1 MASATV
7 LGVSMMALIVR
18 DRKDNASKSG
28 QQTKTTFLYLS
39 CICFFCRN
47 SCLKTNPVFFLFSS
61 PLYDQYC
68 KDHYADGH
76 CDQGCNNAE
85 CEWDGLDCANNMPEK
100 LADGHLVLVVHI
112 PPEQLKNRSSAF
124 LRELSSVLHTN
135 VVFRRDAKGEPMI
148 FPYYGNEQDLV
159 KHNVLKRSADGWP
172 EWASMPG
179 NVLGQMKESV
189 SAMVSPRKRR
199 ELDPVQVKG

>member
-1 MASATV
+1 MSRAV
-7 LGVSMMALIVR
+7 EEYIVSQC
-18 DRKDNASKSG
+18 KSRCLN
-28 QQTKTTFLYLS
+28 TFENYRSCNSNQSSFLS
-39 CICFFCRN
+39 H
-47 SCLKTNPVFFLFSS
+47 S

-124 LRELSSVLHTN
+124 LRDLSSVLHTN
-135 VVFRRDAKGEPMI
+135 VVFRRDARGEPMI

-172 EWASMPG
+172 EWAAMPA
-179 NVLGQMKESV
+179 NVLSQMKDGV
-189 SAMVSPRKRR
+189 SAMVGPRKRR
-199 ELDPVQVKG
+199 ELDSLQVKGFVPLSYCIFWDY

>member
-1 MASATV
+1 M
-7 LGVSMMALIVR
+7 
-18 DRKDNASKSG
+18 
-28 QQTKTTFLYLS
+28 
-39 CICFFCRN
+39 
-47 SCLKTNPVFFLFSS
+47 FSLPS

-112 PPEQLKNRSSAF
+112 PPEQLKNCSSSF
-124 LRELSSVLHTN
+124 LRELSNVLHTN
-135 VVFRRDAKGEPMI
+135 VVFRRDAKGEPMV

-159 KHNVLKRSADGWP
+159 KHNMLKRSADGWP
-172 EWASMPG
+172 EWASMPA
-179 NVLGQMKESV
+179 NVLDQVKESV
-189 SAMVSPRKRR
+189 SSMVSPRKRR

>member
-1 MASATV
+1 MQVSLEQQSKQHFMLVIANQSTNTV
-7 LGVSMMALIVR
+7 S
-18 DRKDNASKSG
+18 
-28 QQTKTTFLYLS
+28 
-39 CICFFCRN
+39 FF
-47 SCLKTNPVFFLFSS
+47 SSS

-124 LRELSSVLHTN
+124 LRELSNVLHTN
-135 VVFRRDAKGEPMI
+135 VVFRRDAKGEPMV

-159 KHNVLKRSADGWP
+159 KHSVLKRSADGWP
-172 EWASMPG
+172 DWASMPAD
-179 NVLGQMKESV
+179 VLGQVQESV
-189 SAMVSPRKRR
+189 SAMVNPRKRR

>member
-1 MASATV
+1 MLVCPKSHFGICYV
-7 LGVSMMALIVR
+7 IVSSESQPMPYF
-18 DRKDNASKSG
+18 S
-28 QQTKTTFLYLS
+28 
-39 CICFFCRN
+39 
-47 SCLKTNPVFFLFSS
+47 SS

-112 PPEQLKNRSSAF
+112 PPEQLKNSSSTF

-148 FPYYGNEQDLV
+148 LPYYGNEQDLV
-159 KHNVLKRSADGWP
+159 KHNVLKRSAEGWP
-172 EWASMPG
+172 EWASVPA
-179 NVLGQMKESV
+179 NVLGQVKESV